1 MCEFQNAILLKYILA
16 LIVLLSF
23 GLASPAAY
31 GQVERGGVPRSFLA
45 PINQKYPLQTIEITP
60 PDLGKIQLEDNEDA
74 RLEKAYRVG
83 VELPVLISS
92 ANTGQWDNLP
102 QGGRL
107 WRTSIKSNGAKGIG
121 LNYNELRLPEGADIF
136 VYTSDRKQIIGAI
149 SSSEITPNYK
159 FTTRPLYGDEIV
171 IEYYEPEN
179 VQKHTVIE
187 ITGIVYMYRSFDPQG
202 IELKNSVSAEACE
215 VNVNCEEGQNWQNQK
230 QGVVRI
236 YAKVGASYFWCSG
249 SLMNNTEQDF
259 SGLLLTA
266 AHCSKSNFGGIS
278 SDEDYSLWVFYYNY
292 ESPGCITSGAQTL
305 TTVGAQKIATSETP
319 SDIGSDFLLL
329 KLLTVIPPKYN
340 PFYCGWD
347 ASFGNSSSGVCIHHP
362 DGDVKKISTYTSPL
376 GSGTWGATPN
386 THWIV
391 HWSATPNGYGVT
403 EGGSSGAPLF
413 DDEGLVIGSLTGG
426 PSGCDNTSGEDMY
439 GKVSYSW
446 ESNGVV
452 PAQQLKPWLDPGNT
466 GIQKMPGSFN
476 DKLTVADFSAS
487 SYVIRVGGEIDF
499 QDLSSGKPYAWHWYF
514 QGGEPSEST
523 EQNPAGIRFDRF
535 GAMNVKLVVRNQYNS
550 DSIVKEGYIDVKA
563 VLYPNPT
570 LNGEV
575 NILSDIYNENDL
587 VVDVFDYQGKIA
599 QHFEYS
605 APTSSSY
612 LIKLP
617 DYGSIFIV
625 RVIQGDQAQTYK
637 VLVVDCY

>member
-1 MCEFQNAILLKYILA
+1 LKYLLV
-16 LIVLLSF
+16 LIVVLSF
-23 GLASPAAY
+23 GLASPTAY
-31 GQVERGGVPRSFLA
+31 CQVDRGGVPRSFAVLA
-45 PINQKYPLQTIEITP
+45 DQKYPLQTIEITP
-60 PDLGKIQLEDNEDA
+60 PDLVKIQMEDKEDA

-83 VELPVLISS
+83 VEIPVQISS
-92 ANTGQWDNLP
+92 DNAGQWDNLP
-102 QGGRL
+102 GGGRL
-107 WRTSIKSNGAKGIG
+107 WRAHIKSKGAKGIG

-136 VYTSDRKQIIGAI
+136 VYTADRKHIIGAI
-149 SSSEITPNYK
+149 SSCEINPNHK
-159 FTTRPLYGDEIV
+159 FATRPLFGDELV
-171 IEYYEPEN
+171 VEYYEPADTRN
-179 VQKHTVIE
+179 HTVVE
-187 ITGIVYMYRSFDPQG
+187 ITGIVYMYRSFEPQDNEFKN
-202 IELKNSVSAEACE
+202 IETSDFCE
-215 VNVNCEEGQNWQNQK
+215 VNINCEEGQNWQNQK
-230 QGVVRI
+230 QGIVRI
-236 YAKVGASYFWCSG
+236 YSKVGASYFWCSG

-259 SGLLLTA
+259 SSLLLTA

-278 SDEDYSLWVFYYNY
+278 SDEDFSLWVFYFNY

-305 TTVGAQKIATSETP
+305 STVGAQKIATSETP

-329 KLLTVIPPKYN
+329 KLLTTIPPKYN

-347 ASFGNSSSGVCIHHP
+347 ASNGNSSSGVCIHHP
-362 DGDVKKISTYTSPL
+362 DGDIKKISTYTSPL
-376 GSGTWGATPN
+376 GSGTWGSTPN

-391 HWSATPNGYGVT
+391 HWSATANGHGVT

-426 PSGCDNTSGEDMY
+426 PSSCNNTSGEDMF
-439 GKVSYSW
+439 GKVPYSW
-446 ESNGVV
+446 ESNGVE
-452 PAQQLKPWLDPGNT
+452 PARQLKPWLDPGNT
-466 GIQKMPGSFN
+466 GVLKMPGSFN
-476 DKLTVADFSAS
+476 DKLTIADFSAS
-487 SYVIRVGGEIDF
+487 SYVIRVGGVIDF
-499 QDLSSGKPYAWHWYF
+499 QDLSTGKPYAWHWYF

-523 EQNPAGIRFDRF
+523 EQNPAGIRFERF
-535 GAMNVKLVVRNQYNS
+535 GAMNVKLVVSNQYNS
-550 DSIVKEGYIDVKA
+550 DSIVKEEYIDVRA

-570 LNGEV
+570 ITGEV
-575 NILSDIYNENDL
+575 NILSDINNENDL

-625 RVIQGDQAQTYK
+625 RVIQGDQVQTFK